1 MTTDELTVYKTQ
13 LSGVVGAAESLTITS
28 EADVAAGAD
37 ILHNLKQIEN
47 AVLERKEEIT
57 RPLMASLAST
67 RELFKPFETAFDA
80 AKKTIKKKI
89 LDYQVAEQ
97 NRIDEERA
105 RIAARVEKG
114 TMRADTAVKK
124 MESVTD
130 VKNSTSGSVGKVAMR
145 TLTKVR
151 ITDETLIPRMYLVP
165 DMGKITTAVLQG
177 GIDVPGVEKYTEK
190 VLASR

>member
-1 MTTDELTVYKTQ
+1 MSEELTIYKTQ
-13 LSGVVGAAESLTITS
+13 LTSVTTAAEGLVIAS
-28 EADVAAGAD
+28 EEDVAKGAD
-37 ILHNLKQIEN
+37 ILHNLKQIET
-47 AVLERKEEIT
+47 AVMDRKEEIT

-130 VKNSTSGSVGKVAMR
+130 VKTSTSGSVGKVAMR

-165 DMGKITTAVLQG
+165 DMGKITTAILQG
-177 GIDVPGVEKYTEK
+177 GVEIPGAEKYTEK

>member
-1 MTTDELTVYKTQ
+1 MSEELTIYKTQ
-13 LSGVVGAAESLTITS
+13 LTSVTTAAEGLVIAS
-28 EADVAAGAD
+28 EEDVAKGAD
-37 ILHNLKQIEN
+37 ILHNLKQIET
-47 AVLERKEEIT
+47 AVMDRKEEIT

-89 LDYQVAEQ
+89 LDYNVAEQ

-130 VKNSTSGSVGKVAMR
+130 VKTSTSGSVGKVAMR

-165 DMGKITTAVLQG
+165 DMGKITTAILQG
-177 GIDVPGVEKYTEK
+177 GVEIPGAEKYTEK

>member
-1 MTTDELTVYKTQ
+1 MSDELTVYKTQ
-13 LSGVVGAAESLTITS
+13 LSGVTGAAESLVIAS
-28 EADVAAGAD
+28 EADVATGAD
-37 ILHNLKQIEN
+37 ILHNLKQLET
-47 AVLERKEEIT
+47 AVMNRKEEIT
-57 RPLMASLAST
+57 RPLMSSLAST
-67 RELFKPFETAFDA
+67 RELFRPFETAFDA

-89 LDYQVAEQ
+89 LDYHVAEQ

-114 TMRADTAVKK
+114 TMRADTAIKK
-124 MESVTD
+124 MEGVTD
-130 VKNSTSGSVGKVAMR
+130 VKNSTSGAVGKVAMR

-151 ITDETLIPRMYLVP
+151 ITDESLIPRMYLVP

-177 GIDVPGVEKYTEK
+177 GVEIAGVEKYKER